1 LKGDKKMQNWT
12 LLLGWG
18 SPIGIGIFLICL
30 SGTIYLLSKTEIENK
45 RNQRKE
51 KEKK

>member
-1 LKGDKKMQNWT
+1 MGNWF

-30 SGTIYLLSKTEIENK
+30 SGTIYLLSKIDAESK
-45 RNQRKE
+45 RVHHDK